1 MSEVPSFSDV
11 IPRRER
17 LPGRKVSIYQI
28 FDREIVVTAWTTG
41 PSRYF
46 SDDGRR
52 LTRLTVQ
59 FDLNGEQ
66 CVILTNSDVLRHQ
79 LVEYEERGGQ
89 LPFRTTIRRDGCF
102 KFT

>member
-1 MSEVPSFSDV
+1 MNKVPSFSDV
-11 IPRRER
+11 IPQQER

-28 FDREIVVTAWTTG
+28 FDREITVTAWDTA

-52 LTRLTVQ
+52 LIRLTVQ

-79 LVEYEERGGQ
+79 LVEYEERGGS

>member
-1 MSEVPSFSDV
+1 MNPVPSFSDV
-11 IPRRER
+11 IPQQNR

-28 FDREIVVTAWTTG
+28 FDREITVTAWDTG

-52 LTRLTVQ
+52 LVRLTVQ

-79 LVEYEERGGQ
+79 LVEYEERGGS

>member
-1 MSEVPSFSDV
+1 MSSRNRNACPDV
-11 IPRRER
+11 R
-17 LPGRKVSIYQI
+17 LPSTSSLI
-28 FDREIVVTAWTTG
+28 A
-41 PSRYF
+41 
-46 SDDGRR
+46 DDGRR

>member
-1 MSEVPSFSDV
+1 MNKVPSFSDV
-11 IPRRER
+11 IPQQER
-17 LPGRKVSIYQI
+17 LPRRKVSIYLI
-28 FDREIVVTAWTTG
+28 FDREITVTAWDTA